1 LRILF
6 LSHYF
11 PPEVNAPASRTFEH
25 CREWVRLGH
34 DVTVV
39 SCVPNHPMGRIYPN
53 YKNRLYHCEMVEGI
67 RVIRLLTYVTPNSR
81 FLRRSLNYFFYM
93 VIAICSAP
101 FLPKADVAISTS
113 PQFFNGLAGYFV
125 SRLKRVPWI
134 LEIRDLWPESIVA
147 VGAIENRWVIRILEG
162 IESWAYKKADCIISL
177 TDTFKPH
184 IVAKGGEPA
193 KIDVIKNGVNTT
205 LFQKQAVD
213 PDIAK
218 RFGLADK
225 FVAAYIGTH
234 GMAHGLEVILDA
246 AERLIDEPRIAFVL
260 VGDGAEKKK
269 LIKERDARGLH
280 NVIMLDQQPK
290 DMMPAIW
297 ALSDV
302 SLILLRKLDLFTT
315 VIPSKMFEA
324 LATETPIIL
333 GVEGESRDIV
343 EQSGC
348 GLCIE
353 PENAVAL
360 AEAVRDLSNDA

>member
-1 LRILF
+1 
-6 LSHYF
+6 
-11 PPEVNAPASRTFEH
+11 
-25 CREWVRLGH
+25 
-34 DVTVV
+34 
-39 SCVPNHPMGRIYPN
+39 MGRIYPN

-93 VIAICSAP
+93 VMAICSAP

-213 PDIAK
+213 PEVAK
-218 RFGLADK
+218 RLGLADK

-260 VGDGAEKKK
+260 VGDGAEKKR

-290 DMMPAIW
+290 DMMPAVW

-302 SLILLRKLDLFTT
+302 SLILLRKLDLFTA

-333 GVEGESRDIV
+333 GVEGESREIV
-343 EQSGC
+343 EQSGG

-353 PENAVAL
+353 PENAEAL
-360 AEAVRDLSNDA
+360 AEAVRDLSNDAAACSELGRNGRAYVCANFDRPQLAKKLLASLERSVS